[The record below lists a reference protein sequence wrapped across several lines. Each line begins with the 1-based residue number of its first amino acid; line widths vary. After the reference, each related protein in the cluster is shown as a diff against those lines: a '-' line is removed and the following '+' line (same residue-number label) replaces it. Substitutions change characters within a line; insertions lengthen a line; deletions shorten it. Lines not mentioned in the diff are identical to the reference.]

1 MNRPGPPDVRSS
13 AEIYQCMLR
22 VLPRR
27 TVGLPFRRT
36 ARFLSDMTRPR
47 LTYFGDIGGRGEPI
61 RFVLKLANVDFEDDL
76 FGAKSEEYA
85 SRKAKGDFN
94 SNPTKLKGT
103 GGGLPV
109 YVEDGTLYYESNAI
123 LRMLGMK
130 HGFYSTDPATAWE
143 IDVCM
148 EKVEQVWKHAGFT
161 PMTLYL
167 VARTTAKVDSLADS
181 DGEATA
187 NLVAMYTELA
197 EWGEAQLKK
206 HGKPFLAGTDSPT
219 IADFRY
225 IVQFSDSIFNEGSAI
240 DAKMRD
246 KIKAMMDD
254 KTPDFKKWVE
264 DTMLPLLK
272 DVRTPGILW

>member
-1 MNRPGPPDVRSS
+1 
-13 AEIYQCMLR
+13 
-22 VLPRR
+22 
-27 TVGLPFRRT
+27 
-36 ARFLSDMTRPR
+36 
-47 LTYFGDIGGRGEPI
+47 
-61 RFVLKLANVDFEDDL
+61 
-76 FGAKSEEYA
+76 
-85 SRKAKGDFN
+85 
-94 SNPTKLKGT
+94 
-103 GGGLPV
+103 
-109 YVEDGTLYYESNAI
+109 
-123 LRMLGMK
+123 
-130 HGFYSTDPATAWE
+130 
-143 IDVCM
+143 
-148 EKVEQVWKHAGFT
+148 
-161 PMTLYL
+161 MTLYL